1 MIRNPKDLERH
12 TASERVN
19 HWIVAIC
26 FVLIALS
33 GLAFFHPFFWPLT
46 QLFGGGP
53 WTRIVHPY
61 IALLLVIFFISMFVR
76 FRGLNAITPADW
88 EWLKRVREVA
98 GGDDSAMP
106 PQGKFNGGQKVMFWS
121 ITICLLLMVLTGLVM
136 WRAYFTFPV
145 TLVRLAAVVHAAVGA
160 LAIII
165 IMGHIYLA
173 IWTRGTISAMVYG
186 TVSAAWA
193 RQHHET
199 WYHQMRGKV
208 QS

>member
-33 GLAFFHPFFWPLT
+33 GLAFFHPFFWPLSL
-46 QLFGGGP
+46 LFGGGV
-53 WTRIVHPY
+53 WTRIAHPY
-61 IALLLVIFFISMFVR
+61 MGLLLIIFFISMFVR
-76 FRGLNAITPADW
+76 FREANRMTPSDW
-88 EWLKRVREVA
+88 EWLRHAREIA
-98 GGDDSAMP
+98 GGDDRAMP
-106 PQGKFNGGQKVMFWS
+106 PQGKFNGGQKVMFWAIS
-121 ITICLLLMVLTGLVM
+121 LCLLLMILSGGVM
-136 WRAYFTFPV
+136 WRAHFTFPV

-160 LAIII
+160 IAIII
-165 IMGHIYLA
+165 IMGHIYAA

-186 TVSAAWA
+186 RVSRAWA

-199 WYHQMRGKV
+199 WYRQMMQGA
-208 QS
+208 QP

>member
-12 TASERVN
+12 TPSERAN

-33 GLAFFHPFFWPLT
+33 GLTFFHPFFWPLSL
-46 QLFGGGP
+46 LFGGGV
-53 WTRIVHPY
+53 WTRIMHPY
-61 IALLLVIFFISMFVR
+61 IGLLLIIFFISMFVR
-76 FRGLNAITPADW
+76 FRGLNRMTPADW
-88 EWLKRVREVA
+88 EWLKRAPEIA

-121 ITICLLLMVLTGLVM
+121 ITVFLLLMILSGVVM

-145 TLVRLAAVVHAAVGA
+145 TLVRIAAVVHAAVGA
-160 LAIII
+160 IAIIT
-165 IMGHIYLA
+165 IMGHIYFA
-173 IWTRGTISAMVYG
+173 IWTKGTIGAMVYG
-186 TVSAAWA
+186 RVSRAWA

-199 WYHQMRGKV
+199 WYRQMTQGARP
-208 QS
+208 

>member
-1 MIRNPKDLERH
+1 
-12 TASERVN
+12 
-19 HWIVAIC
+19 
-26 FVLIALS
+26 
-33 GLAFFHPFFWPLT
+33 
-46 QLFGGGP
+46 
-53 WTRIVHPY
+53 
-61 IALLLVIFFISMFVR
+61 
-76 FRGLNAITPADW
+76 
-88 EWLKRVREVA
+88 
-98 GGDDSAMP
+98 
-106 PQGKFNGGQKVMFWS
+106 MFWS

-165 IMGHIYLA
+165 IMGHIYAA